1 MARSNA
7 FSFRRQPAYRPDRDT
22 PHVAAQPR
30 REYDDPAVQVLIRA
44 LEMRDP
50 FTLGHAERVAD
61 LSVAVAKRLRWDESK
76 VADLRLAA
84 LLHDL
89 GNLGVEDQILNKVG
103 RLTPEEVAKMQAHTR
118 LGATLV
124 EGAPALDVAGPVIL
138 FHHERWDGAGYPKRL
153 LGADIPI
160 EARIV
165 AITDA
170 YDAMISNRSYR
181 RSMTSDEASRELKRQ
196 SGYQFDPSL
205 LGIFLDVSNSGSGN

>member
-1 MARSNA
+1 V
-7 FSFRRQPAYRPDRDT
+7 FSFRRQSADRPDREA
-22 PHVAAQPR
+22 PRAASPAR

-61 LSVAVAKRLRWDESK
+61 LSVAVANRLRWDAPK

-103 RLTPEEVAKMQAHTR
+103 RLTPEEAAKMQAHTR
-118 LGATLV
+118 LGGTLV
-124 EGAPALDVAGPVIL
+124 EGVPALDVAAPVIL

-165 AITDA
+165 AIADS

-181 RSMTSDEASRELKRQ
+181 RSMTKDEASRELKRQ

-205 LGIFLDVSNSGSGN
+205 LGIFLDMLNSGGTN